1 MGIDSRRKAD
11 EFMAKIAA
19 GVSTPLKNITGNYHY
34 HTVSADSEEVL
45 SEIERQ
51 LKSRGFL
58 ADGD

>member
-1 MGIDSRRKAD
+1 MERVV
-11 EFMAKIAA
+11 FCH
-19 GVSTPLKNITGNYHY
+19 PLKNITGNYHY

-45 SEIERQ
+45 AEIGQQ